1 MSPLLH
7 LISHNA
13 HRLTGLVAQTLD
25 LKALFQVSSHI
36 FYEMSRNLFPRN
48 DQRDSRRIKT
58 VSYTHLTLPTT
69 PYV

>member
-13 HRLTGLVAQTLD
+13 HRLTGLVAQALD

-36 FYEMSRNLFPRN
+36 FYEMSRICSPGTI
-48 DQRDSRRIKT
+48 SGI
-58 VSYTHLTLPTT
+58 PGG
-69 PYV
+69 